1 MILPASRAA
10 LVATVNIGCILWS
23 LTGCA
28 VKCYFSIFRRFP
40 KLSQSIIKSSIF
52 DNIRIVLCQTS
63 HPGNI
68 GSTARAMKTMGF
80 KHLYLV
86 NPDKYPNEQATAMA
100 AGADDVLDFAIVT
113 DTLSEALVG
122 CGFAIGLSARKRYL
136 SHETVN
142 VREAALQA
150 NIYADSQPVAFVFGT
165 EMSGLTN
172 AELDCCQLLAMIP
185 ANPEYSSLN
194 LAMAVQLV
202 CYELRMTAINDG
214 LQANIHATS
223 GDADKITELATN
235 DDLER
240 FYTHLEETLL
250 HIGYLNPNAPK
261 KLFERMRRLYSRA
274 RLEKEEVNLLRGVL
288 TLTKEPRKHTKY

>member
-1 MILPASRAA
+1 
-10 LVATVNIGCILWS
+10 
-23 LTGCA
+23 
-28 VKCYFSIFRRFP
+28 
-40 KLSQSIIKSSIF
+40 LSQNIF
-52 DNIRIVLCQTS
+52 DNIRIVLCATS

-86 NPDKYPNEQATAMA
+86 NPHKYPNEQATALA

-113 DTLSEALVG
+113 ETLSQALVG
-122 CGFAIGLSARKRYL
+122 CALAVGMSARKRYL

-142 VREAALQA
+142 AREAALQA
-150 NIYADSQPVAFVFGT
+150 NKIAASQPVAFVFGT

-185 ANPEYSSLN
+185 ANSEYSSLN
-194 LAMAVQLV
+194 LAMAVQLM
-202 CYELRMTAINDG
+202 CYELRMDAINDG
-214 LQANIHATS
+214 LQGNIHAAS
-223 GDADKITELATN
+223 SNAEKMTELATN

-240 FYTHLEETLL
+240 FYAHLEETLL

>member
-1 MILPASRAA
+1 
-10 LVATVNIGCILWS
+10 
-23 LTGCA
+23 
-28 VKCYFSIFRRFP
+28 
-40 KLSQSIIKSSIF
+40 LSQNIF
-52 DNIRIVLCQTS
+52 DNIRIVLCATS

-80 KHLYLV
+80 KRLYLV
-86 NPDKYPNEQATAMA
+86 NPHKYPNEQATALA

-113 DTLSEALVG
+113 ETLSQALVG
-122 CGFAIGLSARKRYL
+122 CAFAVGMSARKRYL

-142 VREAALQA
+142 AREAALQA
-150 NIYADSQPVAFVFGT
+150 NKIAASQPVAFVFGT

-172 AELDCCQLLAMIP
+172 AELDCCQLLAMVP

-194 LAMAVQLV
+194 LAMAVQLM
-202 CYELRMTAINDG
+202 CYELRMDA
-214 LQANIHATS
+214 LQGKLDVPA
-223 GDADKITELATN
+223 GEVLATN
-235 DDLER
+235 DELER
-240 FYTHLEETLL
+240 FYAHLEETLL

-261 KLFERMRRLYSRA
+261 KLFERMRRLYGRA

>member
-1 MILPASRAA
+1 
-10 LVATVNIGCILWS
+10 
-23 LTGCA
+23 
-28 VKCYFSIFRRFP
+28 
-40 KLSQSIIKSSIF
+40 LSQPNIKSTIF

-80 KHLYLV
+80 KNLYLV
-86 NPDKYPNEQATAMA
+86 QPDKYPNAQATAMA
-100 AGADDVLDFAIVT
+100 AGADDVLDHAIVT
-113 DTLSEALVG
+113 QTLSEALVG
-122 CGFAIGLSARKRYL
+122 CALAIGLSARKRYL

-142 VREAALQA
+142 AREAALQA
-150 NIYADSQPVAFVFGT
+150 NNIAPSQPVAFVFGT

-202 CYELRMTAINDG
+202 CYELRMCA
-214 LQANIHATS
+214 LQGDDHEKNRNALS
-223 GDADKITELATN
+223 GEVLATN
-235 DDLER
+235 DELER
-240 FYTHLEETLL
+240 FYKHLEETLL

-274 RLEKEEVNLLRGVL
+274 RLEKEEVNLLRSVL
-288 TLTKEPRKHTKY
+288 TLTLEPRKHNKY